1 MPCRRVRPTAS
12 PRTTGQSPGA
22 KQSPMALGESDRR
35 QLDPPPSPPLRYR
48 RARPRPTHLT
58 DCHCARA
65 ERVRQPP
72 RRACVGNAQP
82 SPAIPPP
89 KAHLRAASQS
99 CKLQVP
105 YALIGVLTGVC
116 VHARAYAFRY
126 IDCHIPNRTQ
136 PGHCTRATHHHR
148 TGDSRMVS
156 RLVVIV
162 HVLKVQ
168 NAPRPVRFSRVNTH
182 LGASSCH
189 QHGECVP
196 PRRLEL
202 RRRPV
207 VQVHITILV
216 VRLCNA
222 LALLAP
228 AARVRH

>member
-1 MPCRRVRPTAS
+1 MVVVGPC
-12 PRTTGQSPGA
+12 
-22 KQSPMALGESDRR
+22 
-35 QLDPPPSPPLRYR
+35 YF
-48 RARPRPTHLT
+48 
-58 DCHCARA
+58 
-65 ERVRQPP
+65 
-72 RRACVGNAQP
+72 N
-82 SPAIPPP
+82 
-89 KAHLRAASQS
+89 
-99 CKLQVP
+99 
-105 YALIGVLTGVC
+105 
-116 VHARAYAFRY
+116 AFRY

-216 VRLCNA
+216 VRLGNATFRDHPLTSMSGCHQSMLSQNPPEGGSPTHQQSCGA
-222 LALLAP
+222 LASWPTDA
-228 AARVRH
+228 

>member
-1 MPCRRVRPTAS
+1 MQLSFLSFLSRVHS
-12 PRTTGQSPGA
+12 PHRT
-22 KQSPMALGESDRR
+22 L
-35 QLDPPPSPPLRYR
+35 
-48 RARPRPTHLT
+48 
-58 DCHCARA
+58 
-65 ERVRQPP
+65 
-72 RRACVGNAQP
+72 
-82 SPAIPPP
+82 
-89 KAHLRAASQS
+89 
-99 CKLQVP
+99 
-105 YALIGVLTGVC
+105 VLTRTEL
-116 VHARAYAFRY
+116 HAFRY

-216 VRLCNA
+216 VRLGNA
-222 LALLAP
+222 TFEKPLRSRSPNSSRFQTEGHAWSGMT
-228 AARVRH
+228 VV